1 MLDAAALIAYV
12 PATATTGRS
21 GGARREPVS
30 VPMPVPQRMTV
41 TDALLRVTIDLDKSM
56 LLMMAMV
63 TIAAVP
69 RVCAVVVL
77 RLQTD
82 QVAAAAVYLRVVAR
96 VLEILVVATHLTIA
110 AVPTTTEH
118 AMLGIFWSESLLFRT
133 SLVDKGWIIL
143 KPPGS
148 DTPQAS
154 S

>member
-12 PATATTGRS
+12 PATTTGRS
-21 GGARREPVS
+21 SGAHREPVS
-30 VPMPVPQRMTV
+30 VPMPVPQRVTV
-41 TDALLRVTIDLDKSM
+41 TDALLRVSIALNKSM
-56 LLMMAMV
+56 MLMMAMV
-63 TIAAVP
+63 MIAAVP

-77 RLQTD
+77 RLQTG

-110 AVPTTTEH
+110 AVPTATEH

-133 SLVDKGWIIL
+133 PLVDKGRIIL

-148 DTPQAS
+148 DAPQAS